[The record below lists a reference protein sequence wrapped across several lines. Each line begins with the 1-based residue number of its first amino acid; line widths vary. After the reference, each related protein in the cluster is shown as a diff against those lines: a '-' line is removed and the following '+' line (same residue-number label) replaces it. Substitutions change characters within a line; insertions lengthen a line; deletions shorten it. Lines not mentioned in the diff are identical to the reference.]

1 MTAAAANAVATR
13 GPVGEAAGVRIFRV
27 TVRGWFDRLT
37 DEQRAALLAIADE
50 HDTVSVG
57 AFTEAGTLTY
67 ERSLHTFTFRVQLR
81 AEGDDAEAKVLE
93 EATQRATAEV
103 EALGVAH
110 RDVRAAA
117 VDMAS
122 TWR

>member
-1 MTAAAANAVATR
+1 M
-13 GPVGEAAGVRIFRV
+13 RIFRV

-37 DEQRAALLAIADE
+37 DEQRAALRAVADE

-67 ERSLHTFTFRVQLR
+67 ERGLHTFTFRVQLR
-81 AEGDDAEAKVLE
+81 AEGDDAEAKVLD
-93 EATQRATAEV
+93 EATQRALAEV
-103 EALGVAH
+103 EALGVGH